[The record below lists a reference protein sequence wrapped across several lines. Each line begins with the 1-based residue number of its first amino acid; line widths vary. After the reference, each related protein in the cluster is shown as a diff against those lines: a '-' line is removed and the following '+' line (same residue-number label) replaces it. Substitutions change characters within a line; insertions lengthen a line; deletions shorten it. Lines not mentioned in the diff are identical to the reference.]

1 MTYALNLAEDGRVLS
16 ATYLEYVP
24 EDAVEDAVKVDELP
38 DGDVSEY
45 RYDVTTGEFIHDPLP
60 EPEVDEKPTQLDIIE
75 AQVTYT
81 AMMTGTLLEV

>member
-1 MTYALNLAEDGRVLS
+1 MTYALNLTEDGRVLS
-16 ATYLEYVP
+16 VTYP
-24 EDAVEDAVKVDELP
+24 MFAPKDAVKVDELP

-60 EPEVDEKPTQLDIIE
+60 EPEVDEQPTQLDIIE

-81 AMMTGTLLEV
+81 AMMTGSLLEV